1 MAKHAIEK
9 HRQKVYTILPTALHI
24 LAVTFALVA
33 RRKATVVRFLIVW
46 DQGQKK
52 SICWGWRQ
60 AKHVARAQFK
70 ELFPGCFPKNAVAPL
85 GLVLFYVSSL
95 PIGLSELY
103 TV

>member
-1 MAKHAIEK
+1 MQLQSIGKN
-9 HRQKVYTILPTALHI
+9 VYTIPPTALHI
-24 LAVTFALVA
+24 LAVSFALVA
-33 RRKATVVRFLIVW
+33 RRKATVVRFLTGW

-52 SICWGWRQ
+52 SICWGWRK
-60 AKHVARAQFK
+60 AKHFVRAHFK

>member
-1 MAKHAIEK
+1 MQLQSIGKN
-9 HRQKVYTILPTALHI
+9 VYTIPPTALHI
-24 LAVTFALVA
+24 LAVSFALVA
-33 RRKATVVRFLIVW
+33 LRMVTVVRFLIVW

-60 AKHVARAQFK
+60 AKQLVRAQFK